1 MSRRCHTRDGGCTIR
16 DIRRMPA
23 GKFFSLGLSGCFYTS
38 IYLYRDIAV
47 LGYLRNS
54 EIQNHVS
61 TSTLCVGY
69 PLCLFDTF
77 TFIYSMQKKKRR
89 SPGAVVH
96 VRNDPPRASGV
107 RDSFM
112 LVVEDVER
120 VERVKEAAKAH
131 VQTTLLLVFDDNKC
145 TFRRGFP
152 SFHHRVM
159 GMAE

>member
-23 GKFFSLGLSGCFYTS
+23 GKFFSLSLSGCFYTS
-38 IYLYRDIAV
+38 IYLDIAV

-77 TFIYSMQKKKRR
+77 TFIYSMQKKKGVQELLFM
-89 SPGAVVH
+89 PEM
-96 VRNDPPRASGV
+96 PPLEQAASETLSCWLSRTWSV
-107 RDSFM
+107 W
-112 LVVEDVER
+112 
-120 VERVKEAAKAH
+120 ERVKEAAKAH
-131 VQTTLLLVFDDNKC
+131 VQTTLLAKC
-145 TFRRGFP
+145 LYLFSMTISALSEEAFP
-152 SFHHRVM
+152 LFIIV
-159 GMAE
+159 

>member
-23 GKFFSLGLSGCFYTS
+23 GKFFSLGLSDSFRMFLH
-38 IYLYRDIAV
+38 IDISRLAV

-77 TFIYSMQKKKRR
+77 TFIYSMQKKKEGVQELLFM
-89 SPGAVVH
+89 SEM
-96 VRNDPPRASGV
+96 PPLEQAAS
-107 RDSFM
+107 
-112 LVVEDVER
+112 E
-120 VERVKEAAKAH
+120 
-131 VQTTLLLVFDDNKC
+131 TLSCWLSRTWSVWN
-145 TFRRGFP
+145 
-152 SFHHRVM
+152 
-159 GMAE
+159 A